1 MVKYK
6 KAKEKE
12 CKVLDEELKG
22 LTDEQV
28 KERMSEG
35 KVNKVDDD
43 KTRTNWEIIRDNVC
57 TLFNL
62 FNLLIAIALIAVKA
76 YTNLAYMLIIIV
88 NIVIGIVQ
96 EIHARN
102 LVQKLSVLKISKA
115 TVVRNGKEKELNIDE
130 IVLDDVIILDSGKQI
145 CADSV
150 VIDGEV
156 EVNESLLTGESDT
169 ILKQKGDKLLSGSY
183 VISGKC
189 YSKVEKVGKDNFAA
203 QITSET
209 KKYKRAESELV
220 NSMRRV
226 TRFTSFVI
234 IPVGLILFVQAYFFR
249 NIDITNSVVSTAAAL
264 LGMLPKGLML
274 LITISLA
281 TGVIKLAK
289 KSVLVQDLYSVETL
303 AHIDTLCLDK
313 TGTITEGKMKVDNVE
328 IYNENYLPRSM
339 NSLMTAFVNE
349 MTDNNATFM
358 ALKDYFKGED
368 SFEVADNMAFSSERK
383 WSSISFKNL
392 GSIVLG
398 APERL
403 IEKSDMEMPNKII
416 EEQKAGKRM
425 LFIAYTQDIISD
437 ENLPHLEIVAA
448 ITLDDPLRKN
458 AKEMLGFFKTQK
470 VDIKIISGDNPLT
483 VSSIA
488 KKAGLET
495 YDSYI
500 DLSTLNSDDEIPALV
515 EKYSVFARVLPH
527 QKSIIVKALQ
537 AKGHSVAMTGDGVND
552 VIALKQADCSIT
564 LPEASDIARQVSQIV
579 LLNSDFSVLKDVL
592 MEGRRVVNNITNVA
606 RIFFIKTIYSMLLS
620 LFNIVTNTAFPFIPI
635 QITLIDLV
643 IEGYTSFFLSFLENS
658 KPIRGRFLRT
668 VIKNALPYALTIIIG
683 IVILT
688 FTRAGLELSLEES
701 ETLMYLLIGGVSIF
715 AVIDACRPFNRIS
728 TFLCT
733 TTAVGFF
740 CAVLL
745 FRNLLHLTPVD
756 GDAIVILVASLILA
770 YIIVTG
776 LKNLI
781 NNLVKDLEKAAE

>member
-1 MVKYK
+1 MDK
-6 KAKEKE
+6 
-12 CKVLDEELKG
+12 EELKG

-28 KERMSEG
+28 LQRIENG
-35 KVNKVDDD
+35 QTNKVEDD

-62 FNLLIAIALIAVKA
+62 FNLLIAIALISVKA

-102 LVQKLSVLKISKA
+102 LVQKLSVLKVSKA
-115 TVVRNGKEKELNIDE
+115 TVVRNGKEKEINIDE

-150 VIDGEV
+150 VLDGEV

-183 VISGKC
+183 VVSGKC
-189 YSKVEKVGKDNFAA
+189 HSKVEKVGKDNFAA

-220 NSMRRV
+220 NSMKKV
-226 TRFTSFVI
+226 TNFTSFVI
-234 IPVGLILFVQAYFFR
+234 IPVGIILFVQAYFFR
-249 NIDITNSVVSTAAAL
+249 NVDITNSVVSTAAAL

-289 KSVLVQDLYSVETL
+289 KRVLVQDLYSVETL

-313 TGTITEGKMKVDNVE
+313 TGTITEGRMKVDNVKV
-328 IYNENYLPRSM
+328 YNEKCMPHSIQKM
-339 NSLMTAFVNE
+339 MTAFVNE

-358 ALKDYFKGED
+358 ALKDYYQGED
-368 SFEVADNMAFSSERK
+368 KFEVADTMAFSSERK
-383 WSSISFKNL
+383 WSSISFKNE

-403 IEKSDMEMPNKII
+403 IEKSKMEMPKEII
-416 EEQKAGKRM
+416 DAQKAGRRM
-425 LFIAYTQDIISD
+425 LFIAYTNKVISD
-437 ENLPHLEIVAA
+437 EKLPELEIVAA

-458 AKEMLGFFKTQK
+458 AKEMLGFFKKQN
-470 VDIKIISGDNPLT
+470 VDIKVISGDNPLT

-488 KKAGLET
+488 KKAGLES
-495 YDSYI
+495 YDAYI
-500 DLSTLNSDDEIPALV
+500 DLSTISSDDEIPELV
-515 EKYSVFARVLPH
+515 DKYSVFARVMPH
-527 QKSIIVKALQ
+527 QKSLIVKALQ
-537 AKGHSVAMTGDGVND
+537 EKGHSVAMTGDGVND
-552 VIALKQADCSIT
+552 VVALKQADCSIT
-564 LPEASDIARQVSQIV
+564 LPEASEIARQVSQMV
-579 LLNSDFSVLKDVL
+579 LLNSEFSVVKDVL

-620 LFNIVTNTAFPFIPI
+620 LFNIITNTAFPFIPI

-643 IEGYTSFFLSFLENS
+643 IEGYTSFFLSFKENS
-658 KPIRGRFLRT
+658 KPIKGTFLRT
-668 VIKNALPYALTIIIG
+668 VIKNAMPYALAIIVSIII
-683 IVILT
+683 IT
-688 FTRAGLELSLEES
+688 FTRQGLNLNVEEA
-701 ETLMYLLIGGVSIF
+701 ETVMYLAIGGISVF
-715 AVIDACRPFNRIS
+715 AVIEACRPFTKIS

-733 TTAVGFF
+733 TTALGYLF
-740 CAVLL
+740 AVFL
-745 FRNLLHLTPVD
+745 FKKLLHLAPITENMLMIF
-756 GDAIVILVASLILA
+756 IVNLILA
-770 YIIVTG
+770 YIFVIGMKTI
-776 LKNLI
+776 I
-781 NNLVKDLEKAAE
+781 NNLGKELKDKI

>member
-1 MVKYK
+1 M
-6 KAKEKE
+6 EKE
-12 CKVLDEELKG
+12 SLKG
-22 LTDEQV
+22 LTNKQV
-28 KERMSEG
+28 EERIKDG
-35 KVNKVDDD
+35 KVNKVEDN

-76 YTNLAYMLIIIV
+76 YTNLAYMLIIVV
-88 NIVIGIVQ
+88 NIIIGVVQ

-102 LVQKLSVLKISKA
+102 LVQKLSVLKVSKA
-115 TVVRNGKEKELNIDE
+115 NVIRDGKEKEINIDE
-130 IVLDDVIILDSGKQI
+130 IVIDDLIVLDSGKQI

-150 VIDGEV
+150 VMSGEV

-183 VISGKC
+183 VVSGKC
-189 YSKVEKVGKDNFAA
+189 YSKVEKVGKDNFAE

-220 NSMRRV
+220 NSMKKV
-226 TRFTSFVI
+226 TNFTSFVI

-249 NIDITNSVVSTAAAL
+249 NVDITNSVVSTAAAL

-289 KSVLVQDLYSVETL
+289 KRVLVQDLYSVETL

-313 TGTITEGKMKVDNVE
+313 TGTITEGRMKVDNVK
-328 IYNENYLPRSM
+328 IYNEKCMPHTM
-339 NSLMTAFVNE
+339 QKMMVAFVNE
-349 MTDNNATFM
+349 MSDNNATFM
-358 ALKDYFKGED
+358 ALKDYYKGED
-368 SFEVADNMAFSSERK
+368 KFEIEDNMAFSSERK
-383 WSSISFKNL
+383 WSSISFKGI

-403 IEKSDMEMPNKII
+403 IEKSKMEMP
-416 EEQKAGKRM
+416 EEVVTAQKAGKRM
-425 LFIAYTQDIISD
+425 LFVGYSKETVSD
-437 ENLPHLEIVAA
+437 ENLPNLEIVAS

-458 AKEMLGFFKTQK
+458 AKEMLGFFKTQS

-488 KKAGLET
+488 KKAGLES

-500 DLSTLNSDDEIPALV
+500 DLSTINSDDQIPELV
-515 EKYSVFARVLPH
+515 DKYSVFARVMPH
-527 QKSIIVKALQ
+527 QKSLIVKALQ
-537 AKGHSVAMTGDGVND
+537 EKGHSVAMTGDGVND
-552 VIALKQADCSIT
+552 VVALKQADCSIT

-606 RIFFIKTIYSMLLS
+606 RIFFIKTIYSMLLA

-635 QITLIDLV
+635 QITLIDLS

-658 KPIRGRFLRT
+658 KPLKGTFLRT
-668 VIKNALPYALTIIIG
+668 VIRNALPYALTIIIS
-683 IVILT
+683 IILIT
-688 FTRAGLELSLEES
+688 FTRSGMGLNIEES
-701 ETLMYLLIGGVSIF
+701 HTLMYLIIGGVSIF
-715 AVIDACRPFNRIS
+715 AVIEACRPFNRIS

-740 CAVLL
+740 FAAIL
-745 FRNLLHLTPVD
+745 FKKLLHLT
-756 GDAIVILVASLILA
+756 AINEQVILILGASLILA
-770 YIIVTG
+770 YIVVTG
-776 LKNLI
+776 LKYLI
-781 NNLVKDLEKAAE
+781 NNLSNDLEKARE

>member
-1 MVKYK
+1 M
-6 KAKEKE
+6 EKE
-12 CKVLDEELKG
+12 SLKG
-22 LTDEQV
+22 LTNKQV
-28 KERMSEG
+28 EERIKDG
-35 KVNKVDDD
+35 KVNKVEDN

-76 YTNLAYMLIIIV
+76 YTNLAYMLIIVV
-88 NIVIGIVQ
+88 NIIIGVVQ

-102 LVQKLSVLKISKA
+102 LVQKLSVLKVSKA
-115 TVVRNGKEKELNIDE
+115 NVIRDGKEKEINIDE
-130 IVLDDVIILDSGKQI
+130 IVIDDLIVLDSGKQI

-150 VIDGEV
+150 VMSGEV

-183 VISGKC
+183 VVSGKC
-189 YSKVEKVGKDNFAA
+189 YSKVEKVGKDNFAE

-220 NSMRRV
+220 NSMKKV
-226 TRFTSFVI
+226 TNFTSFVI

-249 NIDITNSVVSTAAAL
+249 NVDITNSVVSTAAAL

-289 KSVLVQDLYSVETL
+289 KRVLVQDLYSVETL

-313 TGTITEGKMKVDNVE
+313 TGTITEGRMKVDNVK
-328 IYNENYLPRSM
+328 IYNEKCMPHTM
-339 NSLMTAFVNE
+339 QKMMVAFVNE
-349 MTDNNATFM
+349 MSDNNATFM
-358 ALKDYFKGED
+358 ALKDYYKGED
-368 SFEVADNMAFSSERK
+368 KFEIEDNMAFSSERK
-383 WSSISFKNL
+383 WSSISFKGI

-403 IEKSDMEMPNKII
+403 IEKSKMEMP
-416 EEQKAGKRM
+416 EEVVTAQKAGKRM
-425 LFIAYTQDIISD
+425 LFVGYSKETVSD
-437 ENLPHLEIVAA
+437 ENLPNLEIVAS

-458 AKEMLGFFKTQK
+458 AKEMLGFFKTQS

-488 KKAGLET
+488 KKAGLES

-500 DLSTLNSDDEIPALV
+500 DLSTINSDDQIPELV
-515 EKYSVFARVLPH
+515 DKYSVFARVMPH
-527 QKSIIVKALQ
+527 QKSLIVKALQ
-537 AKGHSVAMTGDGVND
+537 EKGHSVAMTGDGVND
-552 VIALKQADCSIT
+552 VVALKQADCSIT

-606 RIFFIKTIYSMLLS
+606 RIFFIKTIYSMLLA

-635 QITLIDLV
+635 QITLIDLA

-658 KPIRGRFLRT
+658 KPLKGTFLRT
-668 VIKNALPYALTIIIG
+668 VIRNALPYALTIIIS
-683 IVILT
+683 IILIT
-688 FTRAGLELSLEES
+688 FTRSGMGLNIEES
-701 ETLMYLLIGGVSIF
+701 HTLMYLIIGGVSIF
-715 AVIDACRPFNRIS
+715 AVIEACRPFNRIS

-740 CAVLL
+740 FAAIS
-745 FRNLLHLTPVD
+745 FKKLLHLT
-756 GDAIVILVASLILA
+756 AINEQVILILGASLILA
-770 YIIVTG
+770 YIVVTG
-776 LKNLI
+776 LKYLI
-781 NNLVKDLEKAAE
+781 NNLSNDLEKARE

>member
-1 MVKYK
+1 MDK
-6 KAKEKE
+6 
-12 CKVLDEELKG
+12 EELKG
-22 LTDEQV
+22 LNDEQV
-28 KERMSEG
+28 QERIKEG
-35 KVNKVDDD
+35 KINKVEDD

-76 YTNLAYMLIIIV
+76 YTNLAYMLIIII
-88 NIVIGIVQ
+88 NIVIGIAQ

-102 LVQKLSVLKISKA
+102 LVQKLSVLKVSKA
-115 TVVRNGKEKELNIDE
+115 LVVRNGKEKEMNIDE
-130 IVLDDVIILDSGKQI
+130 IVLDDIIILDAGRQI
-145 CADSV
+145 CADSIV
-150 VIDGEV
+150 EEGEV

-183 VISGKC
+183 VVSGKC

-220 NSMRRV
+220 NSMKKV
-226 TRFTSFVI
+226 THFTSFVI

-249 NIDITNSVVSTAAAL
+249 NVDITNSVVSTAAAL

-289 KSVLVQDLYSVETL
+289 KRVLVQDLYSVETL

-313 TGTITEGKMKVDNVE
+313 TGTITEGRMKVDSVNV
-328 IYNENYLPRSM
+328 YNEKCMPH
-339 NSLMTAFVNE
+339 SLQKMMTAFVNE

-358 ALKDYFKGED
+358 ALKDYYKGD
-368 SFEVADNMAFSSERK
+368 DKFEVADTMAFSSERK
-383 WSSISFKNL
+383 WSSISFKNE

-403 IEKSDMEMPNKII
+403 IEKSSMQMPEEII
-416 EEQKAGKRM
+416 SAQKAGKRM
-425 LFIAYTQDIISD
+425 LFIAYTSKVVSD
-437 ENLPHLEIVAA
+437 ENLPSLEIVAA

-458 AKEMLGFFKTQK
+458 AKEMLGFFKRQN
-470 VDIKIISGDNPLT
+470 VDIKVISGDNPLT

-488 KKAGLET
+488 KKAGLES

-500 DLSTLNSDDEIPALV
+500 DLSSISSDDEIPALV
-515 EKYSVFARVLPH
+515 DKYSVFARVMPH

-537 AKGHSVAMTGDGVND
+537 EKGHRVAMTGDGVND

-606 RIFFIKTIYSMLLS
+606 RIFFIKTIYSMILS

-635 QITLIDLV
+635 QITLIDLI
-643 IEGYTSFFLSFLENS
+643 IEGYTSFFLSFKENS
-658 KPIRGRFLRT
+658 KPIRGTFLRT
-668 VIKNALPYALTIIIG
+668 VIKNALPYALAIIVS
-683 IVILT
+683 IVIIT
-688 FTRAGLELSLEES
+688 FTRQGLNLSPEEA
-701 ETLMYLLIGGVSIF
+701 ETAMYLAIGGISVF
-715 AVIDACRPFNRIS
+715 AVIEACRPFTKIS

-733 TTAVGFF
+733 TTALGYLF
-740 CAVLL
+740 AVFL
-745 FRNLLHLTPVD
+745 FKNLLHLTPITENILMIF
-756 GDAIVILVASLILA
+756 IVNLILA
-770 YIIVTG
+770 YIFVAGMKT
-776 LKNLI
+776 LI
-781 NNLVKDLEKAAE
+781 NNLGRELKDKI

>member
-1 MVKYK
+1 M
-6 KAKEKE
+6 EKE
-12 CKVLDEELKG
+12 SLKG
-22 LTDEQV
+22 LTNKQV
-28 KERMSEG
+28 EERIKDG
-35 KVNKVDDD
+35 KVNKVEDN

-76 YTNLAYMLIIIV
+76 YTNLAYMLIIVV
-88 NIVIGIVQ
+88 NIIIGVVQ

-102 LVQKLSVLKISKA
+102 LVQKLSVLKVSKA
-115 TVVRNGKEKELNIDE
+115 NVIRDGKEKEINIDE
-130 IVLDDVIILDSGKQI
+130 IVIDDLIVLDSGKQI

-150 VIDGEV
+150 VMSGEV

-183 VISGKC
+183 VVSGKC
-189 YSKVEKVGKDNFAA
+189 YSKVEKVGKDNFAE

-220 NSMRRV
+220 NSMKKV
-226 TRFTSFVI
+226 TNFTSFVI

-249 NIDITNSVVSTAAAL
+249 NVDITNSVVSTAAAL

-289 KSVLVQDLYSVETL
+289 KRVLVQDLYSVETL

-313 TGTITEGKMKVDNVE
+313 TGTITEGRMKVDNVK
-328 IYNENYLPRSM
+328 IYNEKCMSHPM
-339 NSLMTAFVNE
+339 QKMMVAFVNE
-349 MTDNNATFM
+349 MSDNNATFM
-358 ALKDYFKGED
+358 ALKDYYKGED
-368 SFEVADNMAFSSERK
+368 KFEIEDNMAFSSERK
-383 WSSISFKNL
+383 WSSISFKGI

-403 IEKSDMEMPNKII
+403 IEKSKMEMP
-416 EEQKAGKRM
+416 EEVVTAQKAGKRM
-425 LFIAYTQDIISD
+425 LFVGYSKETVSD
-437 ENLPHLEIVAA
+437 ENLPNLEIVAS

-458 AKEMLGFFKTQK
+458 AKEMLGFFKTQS

-488 KKAGLET
+488 KKAGLES

-500 DLSTLNSDDEIPALV
+500 DLSTINSDDQIPELV
-515 EKYSVFARVLPH
+515 DKYSVFARVMPH
-527 QKSIIVKALQ
+527 QKSLIVKALQ
-537 AKGHSVAMTGDGVND
+537 EKGHSVAMTGDGVND
-552 VIALKQADCSIT
+552 VVALKQADCSIT

-606 RIFFIKTIYSMLLS
+606 RIFFIKTIYSMLLA

-635 QITLIDLV
+635 QITLIDLA

-658 KPIRGRFLRT
+658 KPLKGTFLRT
-668 VIKNALPYALTIIIG
+668 VIRNALPYALTIIIS
-683 IVILT
+683 IILIT
-688 FTRAGLELSLEES
+688 FTRSGMGLNIEES
-701 ETLMYLLIGGVSIF
+701 HTLMYLIIGGVSIF
-715 AVIDACRPFNRIS
+715 AVIEACRPFNRIS

-740 CAVLL
+740 FAAIL
-745 FRNLLHLTPVD
+745 FKKLLHLT
-756 GDAIVILVASLILA
+756 AINEQVIIMLGASLILA
-770 YIIVTG
+770 YIVVTG
-776 LKNLI
+776 LKYLI
-781 NNLVKDLEKAAE
+781 NNLSNDLEKARE

>member
-1 MVKYK
+1 MDK
-6 KAKEKE
+6 
-12 CKVLDEELKG
+12 EELKG

-28 KERMSEG
+28 LQRIENG
-35 KVNKVDDD
+35 QINKVEDD

-62 FNLLIAIALIAVKA
+62 FNLLIAIALISVKA

-102 LVQKLSVLKISKA
+102 LVQKLSVLKVSKA
-115 TVVRNGKEKELNIDE
+115 TVVRNGKEKEINIDE

-150 VIDGEV
+150 VLDGEV

-183 VISGKC
+183 VVSGKC
-189 YSKVEKVGKDNFAA
+189 HSKVEKVGKDNFAA

-220 NSMRRV
+220 NSMKKV
-226 TRFTSFVI
+226 TNFTSFVI
-234 IPVGLILFVQAYFFR
+234 IPVGIILFVQAYFFR
-249 NIDITNSVVSTAAAL
+249 NVDITNSVVSTAAAL

-289 KSVLVQDLYSVETL
+289 KRVLVQDLYSVETL

-313 TGTITEGKMKVDNVE
+313 TGTITEGRMKVDNVKV
-328 IYNENYLPRSM
+328 YNEKCMPHSIQKM
-339 NSLMTAFVNE
+339 MTAFVNE

-358 ALKDYFKGED
+358 ALKDYYQGED
-368 SFEVADNMAFSSERK
+368 KFEVADTMAFSSERK
-383 WSSISFKNL
+383 WSSISFKNE

-403 IEKSDMEMPNKII
+403 IEKSKMEMPKEII
-416 EEQKAGKRM
+416 DAQKAGRRM
-425 LFIAYTQDIISD
+425 LFIAYTNKVISD
-437 ENLPHLEIVAA
+437 EKLPELEIVAA

-458 AKEMLGFFKTQK
+458 AKEMLGFFKKQN
-470 VDIKIISGDNPLT
+470 VDIKVISGDNPLT

-488 KKAGLET
+488 KKAGLES
-495 YDSYI
+495 YDAYI
-500 DLSTLNSDDEIPALV
+500 DLSTISSDDEIPELV
-515 EKYSVFARVLPH
+515 DKYSVFARVMPH
-527 QKSIIVKALQ
+527 QKSLIVKALQ
-537 AKGHSVAMTGDGVND
+537 EKGHSVAMTGDGVND
-552 VIALKQADCSIT
+552 VVALKQADCSIT

-620 LFNIVTNTAFPFIPI
+620 LFNIITNTAFPFIPI

-643 IEGYTSFFLSFLENS
+643 IEGYTSFFLSFKENS
-658 KPIRGRFLRT
+658 KPIKGTFLRT
-668 VIKNALPYALTIIIG
+668 VIKNAMPYALAIIVSIII
-683 IVILT
+683 IT
-688 FTRAGLELSLEES
+688 FTRQGLNLNVEEA
-701 ETLMYLLIGGVSIF
+701 ETVMYLAIGGISVF
-715 AVIDACRPFNRIS
+715 AVIEACRPFTKIS

-733 TTAVGFF
+733 TTALGYLF
-740 CAVLL
+740 AVFL
-745 FRNLLHLTPVD
+745 FKKLLHLAPITENMLMIF
-756 GDAIVILVASLILA
+756 IVNLILA
-770 YIIVTG
+770 YIFVIGMKTI
-776 LKNLI
+776 I
-781 NNLVKDLEKAAE
+781 NNLGKELKDKI

>member
-1 MVKYK
+1 MDK
-6 KAKEKE
+6 
-12 CKVLDEELKG
+12 EELKG

-28 KERMSEG
+28 LQRIENG
-35 KVNKVDDD
+35 QTNKVEDD

-62 FNLLIAIALIAVKA
+62 FNLLIAIALISVKA

-102 LVQKLSVLKISKA
+102 LVQKLSVLKVSKA
-115 TVVRNGKEKELNIDE
+115 TVVRNGKEKEINIDE

-150 VIDGEV
+150 VLDGEV

-183 VISGKC
+183 VVSGKC
-189 YSKVEKVGKDNFAA
+189 HSKVEKVGKDNFAA

-220 NSMRRV
+220 NSMKKV
-226 TRFTSFVI
+226 TNFTSFVI
-234 IPVGLILFVQAYFFR
+234 IPVGIILFVQAYFFR
-249 NIDITNSVVSTAAAL
+249 NVDITNSVVSTAAAL

-289 KSVLVQDLYSVETL
+289 KRVLVQDLYSVETL

-313 TGTITEGKMKVDNVE
+313 TGTITEGRMKVDNVKV
-328 IYNENYLPRSM
+328 YNEKCMPHSIQKM
-339 NSLMTAFVNE
+339 MTAFVNE

-358 ALKDYFKGED
+358 ALKDYYQGED
-368 SFEVADNMAFSSERK
+368 KFEVADTMAFSSERK
-383 WSSISFKNL
+383 WSSISFKNE

-403 IEKSDMEMPNKII
+403 IEKSKMEMPKEII
-416 EEQKAGKRM
+416 DAQKAGRRM
-425 LFIAYTQDIISD
+425 LFIAYTNKVISD
-437 ENLPHLEIVAA
+437 EKLPELEIVAA

-458 AKEMLGFFKTQK
+458 AKEMLGFFKKQN
-470 VDIKIISGDNPLT
+470 VDIKVISGDNPLT

-488 KKAGLET
+488 KKAGLES
-495 YDSYI
+495 YNAYI
-500 DLSTLNSDDEIPALV
+500 DLSTISSDDEIPQLV
-515 EKYSVFARVLPH
+515 DKYSVFARVMPH
-527 QKSIIVKALQ
+527 QKSLIVKALQ
-537 AKGHSVAMTGDGVND
+537 EKGHSVAMTGDGVND
-552 VIALKQADCSIT
+552 VVALKQADCSIT

-620 LFNIVTNTAFPFIPI
+620 LFNIITNTAFPFIPI

-643 IEGYTSFFLSFLENS
+643 IEGYTSFFLSFKENS
-658 KPIRGRFLRT
+658 KPIKGTFLRT
-668 VIKNALPYALTIIIG
+668 VIKNAMPYALAIIVSI
-683 IVILT
+683 IILT
-688 FTRAGLELSLEES
+688 FTRQGLNLNVEEA
-701 ETLMYLLIGGVSIF
+701 ETVMYLAIGGISVF
-715 AVIDACRPFNRIS
+715 AVIETCRPFTKIS

-733 TTAVGFF
+733 TTALGYLF
-740 CAVLL
+740 AVFL
-745 FRNLLHLTPVD
+745 FKNLLHLAPITENMLMIF
-756 GDAIVILVASLILA
+756 IVNLILA
-770 YIIVTG
+770 YIFVIGMKTI
-776 LKNLI
+776 I
-781 NNLVKDLEKAAE
+781 NNLGKELKDKI

>member
-1 MVKYK
+1 M
-6 KAKEKE
+6 EKE
-12 CKVLDEELKG
+12 SLKG
-22 LTDEQV
+22 LTNKQV
-28 KERMSEG
+28 EERIKDG
-35 KVNKVDDD
+35 KVNKVEDN

-76 YTNLAYMLIIIV
+76 YTNLAYMLIIVV
-88 NIVIGIVQ
+88 NIIIGVVQ

-102 LVQKLSVLKISKA
+102 LVQKLSVLKVSKA
-115 TVVRNGKEKELNIDE
+115 NVIRDGKEKEINIDE
-130 IVLDDVIILDSGKQI
+130 IVIDDLIVLDSGKQI

-150 VIDGEV
+150 VMSGEV

-183 VISGKC
+183 VVSGKC
-189 YSKVEKVGKDNFAA
+189 YSKVEKVGKDNFAE

-220 NSMRRV
+220 NSMKKV
-226 TRFTSFVI
+226 TNFTSFVI

-249 NIDITNSVVSTAAAL
+249 NVDITNSVVSTAAAL

-289 KSVLVQDLYSVETL
+289 KRVLVQDLYSVETL

-313 TGTITEGKMKVDNVE
+313 TGTITEGRMKVDNVK
-328 IYNENYLPRSM
+328 IYNEKCMPHPM
-339 NSLMTAFVNE
+339 QKMMVAFVNE
-349 MTDNNATFM
+349 MSDNNATFM
-358 ALKDYFKGED
+358 ALKDYYKGED
-368 SFEVADNMAFSSERK
+368 KFEIEDNMAFSSERK
-383 WSSISFKNL
+383 WSSISFKGI

-403 IEKSDMEMPNKII
+403 IEKSKMEMP
-416 EEQKAGKRM
+416 EEVVTAQKAGKRM
-425 LFIAYTQDIISD
+425 LFVGYSKETVSD
-437 ENLPHLEIVAA
+437 ENLPNLEIVAS

-458 AKEMLGFFKTQK
+458 AKEMLGFFKTQS

-488 KKAGLET
+488 KKAGLES

-500 DLSTLNSDDEIPALV
+500 DLSTINSDDQIPELV
-515 EKYSVFARVLPH
+515 DKYSVFARVMPH
-527 QKSIIVKALQ
+527 QKSLIVKALQ
-537 AKGHSVAMTGDGVND
+537 EKGHSVAMTGDGVND
-552 VIALKQADCSIT
+552 VVALKQADCSIT

-606 RIFFIKTIYSMLLS
+606 RIFFIKTIYSMLLA

-635 QITLIDLV
+635 QITLIDLA

-658 KPIRGRFLRT
+658 KPLKGTFLRT
-668 VIKNALPYALTIIIG
+668 VIRNALPYALTIIIS
-683 IVILT
+683 IILIT
-688 FTRAGLELSLEES
+688 FTRSGMELNIEES
-701 ETLMYLLIGGVSIF
+701 HTLMYLIIGGVSIF
-715 AVIDACRPFNRIS
+715 AVIEACRPFNRIS

-740 CAVLL
+740 FAAIL
-745 FRNLLHLTPVD
+745 FKKLLHLT
-756 GDAIVILVASLILA
+756 AINEQVILILGASLILA
-770 YIIVTG
+770 YIVVTG
-776 LKNLI
+776 LKYLI
-781 NNLVKDLEKAAE
+781 NNLSNDLEKARE